1 MNQDEKWMKKAI
13 HQALRAESKDEVP
26 IGCVI
31 VKEDQ
36 IVARAYNQRE
46 TKQESTAHAEILA
59 IEKACRK
66 LGSWRLEGC
75 TLYVTLE
82 PCPMCAGAIIQSRI
96 ERVVYGAYDPKGGCA
111 GTCTDLFS
119 VKGFNHYPS
128 LSGGVLEQ
136 ECSSLLKEFFKRKRK
151 KA

>member
-111 GTCTDLFS
+111 GTCTNLFL

>member
-46 TKQESTAHAEILA
+46 
-59 IEKACRK
+59 
-66 LGSWRLEGC
+66 
-75 TLYVTLE
+75 
-82 PCPMCAGAIIQSRI
+82 
-96 ERVVYGAYDPKGGCA
+96 
-111 GTCTDLFS
+111 
-119 VKGFNHYPS
+119 
-128 LSGGVLEQ
+128 
-136 ECSSLLKEFFKRKRK
+136 
-151 KA
+151 

>member
-13 HQALRAESKDEVP
+13 HQALRAETKDEVP

-111 GTCTDLFS
+111 GTCTNLFL